1 MIDILRKT
9 ILAGVGASVVTVE
22 RIESLLDELVE
33 RGELSATEAKNAAN
47 RLAAEG
53 KSEMKDM
60 NKRLSSL
67 FDEMLNR
74 AHVATRDDLE
84 ALKQRVNALEVKVG
98 ITQKTVRAMKAE
110 TSTAEDGP
118 KPAQAPKT

>member
-33 RGELSATEAKNAAN
+33 RGELSATEAKSAAD
-47 RLAAEG
+47 RLASEG

-60 NKRLSSL
+60 NKRLSAL

-98 ITQKTVRAMKAE
+98 TTQKTVRSIEKEVSAAEAGSKPSQSPKA
-110 TSTAEDGP
+110 
-118 KPAQAPKT
+118 